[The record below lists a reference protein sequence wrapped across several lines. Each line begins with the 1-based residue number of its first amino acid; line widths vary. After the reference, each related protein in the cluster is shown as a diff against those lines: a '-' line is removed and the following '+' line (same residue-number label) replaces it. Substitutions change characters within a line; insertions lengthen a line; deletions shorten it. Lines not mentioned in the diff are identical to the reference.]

1 MGNENWGVPYHVEP
15 VVSATAEMLHDIR
28 IVRIGPWV
36 HNPWTVEA
44 LSSGRYDSGL

>member
-28 IVRIGPWV
+28 IVRIGPWA

-44 LSSGRYDSGL
+44 LASGRYDSGL